1 MNLPKVNESRC
12 MGASDTRCMGL
23 NLAGGGLFHVGVDI
37 YSSVVGQD
45 IIQGFVEQMKRLN
58 RCRGLGRHD

>member
-1 MNLPKVNESRC
+1 